1 MLHHPDSMD
10 YLTALLAGKGKR
22 KVNSVRFKDAEVTSD
37 GNEHETSVPK
47 LKFG

>member
-22 KVNSVRFKDAEVTSD
+22 RANSVRFEDAELTSH
-37 GNEHETSVPK
+37 GKEHETSVPK
-47 LKFG
+47 FG